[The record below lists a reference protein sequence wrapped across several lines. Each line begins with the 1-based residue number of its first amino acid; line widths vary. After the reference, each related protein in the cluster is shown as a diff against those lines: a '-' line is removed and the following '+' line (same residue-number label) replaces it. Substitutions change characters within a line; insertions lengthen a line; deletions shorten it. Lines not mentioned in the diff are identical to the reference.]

1 MAAEKKY
8 RAGIYLR
15 LSREDV
21 AGGGTE
27 SNSIRSQREICRAF
41 VRSCGDMD
49 VFDIYVD
56 DGYSGADFDRPEFK
70 RMMEDIKAGKINCVV
85 VKDLSRFGRDYIEA
99 GRLIQKT
106 FPAFHVRF
114 VAVTDRFDSLTA
126 DYHETSLVLPVKNFV
141 NDSYCRDISGKVRSQ
156 QRVKREKGEFIG
168 AFAVYGYCKDEK
180 NRNRLVPDPYA
191 SRIVQHIF
199 EWKLDGM
206 SCFAIAKRLNRMGVL
221 SPMEYK
227 RSTGQNYNTGFAVC
241 VRGAWSAVAVRRIL
255 TDELYIGTMVQGKSE
270 KISYKVKRSRKKTK
284 EEWIRVPG
292 MHEPVIAE
300 EDFGRVQQFLATA
313 MRASGGEEKAHAFAG
328 MLFCGGCLGTMAR
341 RLNRYRGDEKI
352 DFICSA
358 GNRGMGCARHRISE
372 DGLWDVVWQAL
383 NFQISLL
390 MCEEYV
396 CAQTADLTMDFS
408 ELELLREETVRLCA
422 EAEKYRRLLG
432 GLDGDLDK
440 GVITVEDHRAF
451 QEIYGEQEARLREAA
466 EKQEERLQKLSRE
479 AEEKSARLQCLKK
492 APQLSERGRDV
503 LLAFVE
509 KIVVCGER
517 RIFIQLRI
525 GDPFGQT
532 KYSGIDMF

>member
-1 MAAEKKY
+1 MEVRKMY

-15 LSREDV
+15 LSREDA
-21 AGGGTE
+21 AGGRTE

-49 VFDIYVD
+49 VYDTYVD
-56 DGYSGADFDRPEFK
+56 DGYSGADFDRPGFK

-114 VAVTDRFDSLTA
+114 VAVTDRFDSTTA

-168 AFAVYGYCKDEK
+168 AFAVYGYCKDGR

-199 EWKLDGM
+199 DWKLDGM
-206 SCFAIAKRLNRMGVL
+206 SCLAIAKRLNRLGVL

-227 RSTGQNYNTGFAVC
+227 RSMGQNYSTGFAAS
-241 VRGAWSAVAVRRIL
+241 VRGAWSSVAVRRIL
-255 TDELYIGTMVQGKSE
+255 TDEFYIGTVVQGKSE
-270 KISYKVKRSRKKTK
+270 KISYKVKRFRKKAK

-292 MHEPVIAE
+292 MHEAVVAE
-300 EDFGRVQQFLATA
+300 EDFERVQQFLATA
-313 MRASGGEEKAHAFAG
+313 TRASGGEEKAHAFAG
-328 MLFCGGCLGTMAR
+328 ILFCGECLGPMAR
-341 RLNRYRGDEKI
+341 RLNRYRGTEKT

-358 GNRGMGCARHRISE
+358 GNRGEGCGRHRISE
-372 DGLWDVVWQAL
+372 DGLWDAVWQAL

-390 MCEEYV
+390 MCEERV
-396 CAQTADLTMDFS
+396 RAWTAELQMDDS
-408 ELELLREETVRLCA
+408 ELGLLGEEIRRLCA
-422 EAEKYRRLLG
+422 EAEKYRLLLC
-432 GLDGDLDK
+432 GLDGDLEK
-440 GVITVEDHRAF
+440 GVITAEDCAAF
-451 QEIYGEQEARLREAA
+451 REIYEEQEARMREAA
-466 EKQEERLQKLSRE
+466 EKQKERLQKLSGE
-479 AEEKSARLQCLKK
+479 AEQRSALLQRLKK
-492 APQLSERGRDV
+492 TPRLLGPGRDV
-503 LLAFVE
+503 LLTFVE

-517 RIFIQLRI
+517 RVFIQMRI
-525 GDPFGQT
+525 REPSGQT
-532 KYSGIDMF
+532 KRSGIGMF